1 METFEQVIELSTPP
15 SEKKYACD
23 LSMKAFRYD
32 MAYRIVVSQ
41 RAFLKLEHS
50 LALLIKQ
57 SSELIQP

>member
-23 LSMKAFRYD
+23 LSIKALRYD

-41 RAFLKLEHS
+41 RAFLRN
-50 LALLIKQ
+50 
-57 SSELIQP
+57 